1 MASDHMTVAALGRPF
16 TLGMLYD
23 ARKDELVPGLRLWNE
38 ETLNVKTTETP
49 QQSSYFEMSASDSIE
64 SKSTMMDIDASLK
77 ASFMSGLIEVGGSAK
92 YLNDEK
98 KFKNQSR
105 VTFQYKATTNFK
117 QLSVT
122 QLKAMSPQQTD
133 LIKNGLAT
141 HVVTGILYG
150 ANAFFVFDSEKLE
163 DRQVQDIQGSMQ
175 AVIKKMSSLN
185 IEGNVE
191 LKLTDEEKTLTEK
204 FSCKF
209 YGDFILESNPATFQ
223 DAMHTYV
230 ELPHLL
236 GTNGEKDVPV
246 KVWLMPLKLFE
257 PAATGVRTYIS
268 IELVRKAQ
276 EALEELREAKMR
288 CNDSLEDK
296 VVESFPVLHE
306 ELSTFLKLCGYYKTN
321 IQQAIAEKLPSIREG
336 KEDESSLEKVFEEGP
351 ESPFN
356 HEKLTKWLDHKER
369 ELNIIKSFV
378 DTMEGVKIVLNQ
390 NELDREVLASGVDDV
405 LCFVFTSM
413 LKGDIYLDEM
423 ADFLKSPKLGSTH
436 EEEWYYSDEVLN
448 TMREKATFLQGASKG
463 LKNNSKFRFLIT
475 TKTNPKYKGA
485 SIYHYKKGQLVTE
498 DFQKPSSVETIKD
511 KRDLIWY
518 ACDLHLDPNTANNLL
533 TLSDGNKKAT
543 HGASQNV
550 PPHPERFGKWQ
561 QVLCKEELSGCH
573 YWEVEW
579 STSGDRESVYAAVS
593 YKGADRHSSD
603 VSGFGYNSESWCF
616 GKNVG
621 ESQHSLEAFHA
632 NKMVWKVP
640 YASDGFSRFGVY
652 LDWPAGTLSF
662 YRVSSN
668 TLTHLYTFHTTF
680 TEPLLP
686 GLCVD
691 RNSSYAYLCPV
702 EL

>member
-1 MASDHMTVAALGRPF
+1 MASDHIEVAALGRPF

-23 ARKDELVPGLRLWNE
+23 ARRDTLIPGLTLWNP
-38 ETLNVKTTETP
+38 ETLKVKQTR
-49 QQSSYFEMSASDSIE
+49 QQGSTFVMSASDSTE
-64 SKSTMMDIDASLK
+64 SKSTLLDIDASLK
-77 ASFMSGLIEVGGSAK
+77 ASFMSGLIKVGGSAK

-105 VTFQYKATTNFK
+105 VTCQYKATTNFQ

-122 QLKAMSPQQTD
+122 QLKVMSQEQRD

-163 DRQVQDIQGSMQ
+163 ASQVQKTEGSMQ
-175 AVIKKMSSLN
+175 AVIKMIPSLN
-185 IEGNVE
+185 IEGKVK
-191 LKLTDEEKTLTEK
+191 LKLTAAEKALTEK
-204 FSCKF
+204 LSCEF
-209 YGDFILESNPATFQ
+209 HGDFILESNPATFQ
-223 DAMHTYV
+223 AAVQTYV

-236 GTNGEKDVPV
+236 GTDGEKAVPV

-257 PAATGVRTYIS
+257 PAATGVRTDIS

-288 CNDSLEDK
+288 CNDSLQDK
-296 VVESFPVLHE
+296 VVESFPEVRKD
-306 ELSTFLKLCGYYKTN
+306 LSTFQNLCGYYKTN
-321 IQQAIAEKLPSIREG
+321 LQQAMAEKLPSIREG
-336 KEDESSLEKVFEEGP
+336 KEKESSLEKVFEDRHK
-351 ESPFN
+351 SPFN
-356 HEKLTKWLDHKER
+356 HEKLNKWLDHKER

-390 NELDREVLASGVDDV
+390 KELDREVLASGVEDV

-413 LKGDIYLDEM
+413 RKGDSYLDEM

-436 EEEWYYSDEVLN
+436 EEEWYYSMKLLN

-463 LKNNSKFRFLIT
+463 LKNNSKFCFLIT
-475 TKTNPKYKGA
+475 AKTNPKYKGA
-485 SIYHYKKGQLVTE
+485 SIYHYKKGQPVNE
-498 DFQKPSSVETIKD
+498 DFQRPKPPSVETIKH

-518 ACDLHLDPNTANNLL
+518 ACDLHLDPNTAHKKL
-533 TLSDGNKKAT
+533 TLSHGNKKAT
-543 HGASQNV
+543 YGKDQKYPSH
-550 PPHPERFGKWQ
+550 PHRFGKQ
-561 QVLCKEELSGCH
+561 RQVLCKERLSGCH

-579 STSGDRESVYAAVS
+579 STSGKESVFAAVT
-593 YKGADRHSSD
+593 YKGADGNKSD
-603 VSGFGYNSESWCF
+603 TKRFGQDSKSWCF
-616 GKNVG
+616 GKENHIRAYHDSKRVLDATHLPG
-621 ESQHSLEAFHA
+621 
-632 NKMVWKVP
+632 
-640 YASDGFSRFGVY
+640 DFSRFGVY

-668 TLTHLYTFHTTF
+668 TLTHLYTFRTKF
-680 TEPLLP
+680 TDPLVP
-686 GLCVD
+686 GLFAYH
-691 RNSSYAYLCPV
+691 NSNYAYLCPV

>member
-1 MASDHMTVAALGRPF
+1 MASDHIEVAALGRPF

-23 ARKDELVPGLRLWNE
+23 ARRDTLIPGFKLWNA
-38 ETLNVKTTETP
+38 ETPKTTP
-49 QQSSYFEMSASDSIE
+49 QHSSYFEMSASDPIK
-64 SKSTMMDIDASLK
+64 SKTTLMDIDASLEL
-77 ASFMSGLIEVGGSAK
+77 SFLCGLIEVGGSAE

-98 KFKNQSR
+98 KFQNQSR
-105 VTFQYKATTNFK
+105 VTFQYKATTKFK
-117 QLSVT
+117 QLSIDHVT
-122 QLKAMSPQQTD
+122 LDTKQMEVIEK
-133 LIKNGLAT
+133 GLAT

-163 DRQVQDIQGSMQ
+163 ASEVKKIEGSME
-175 AVIKKMSSLN
+175 AVIKKIPTLN
-185 IEGNVE
+185 IEGSVGIE
-191 LKLTDEEKTLTEK
+191 LTDEEKALTEK
-204 FSCKF
+204 LSCKF

-223 DAMHTYV
+223 DAMKTYV

-236 GTNGEKDVPV
+236 GTKGEKAVPV
-246 KVWLMPLKLFE
+246 KVWLMPLKRFE
-257 PAATGVRTYIS
+257 PAASGVRTDIG

-276 EALEELREAKMR
+276 KALEELRGTNMR

-296 VVESFPVLHE
+296 VVESFPVLQE

-321 IQQAIAEKLPSIREG
+321 LQQAMAEKLPSIREG
-336 KEDESSLEKVFEEGP
+336 KEDESSLEKVFEDGHK
-351 ESPFN
+351 SPFK
-356 HEKLTKWLDHKER
+356 HEKLTKWLSNKER
-369 ELNIIKSFV
+369 EINIIKSFV

-423 ADFLKSPKLGSTH
+423 ADFLKSTKFRSTH
-436 EEEWYYSDEVLN
+436 EEKWYYSEELLN
-448 TMREKATFLQGASKG
+448 TMREKAIFLQGASKG

-475 TKTNPKYKGA
+475 AKTNPKYKGA

-498 DFQKPSSVETIKD
+498 DFQKPSSVETIKH

-543 HGASQNV
+543 RGASQNY
-550 PPHPERFGKWQ
+550 PPHSERFGKCP

-579 STSGDRESVYAAVS
+579 STDGKQSVYAAVA
-593 YKGADRHSSD
+593 YKIVQRKSRK
-603 VSGFGYNSESWCF
+603 FGYDSKSWCF
-616 GKNVG
+616 GKG
-621 ESQHSLEAFHA
+621 LSLFDHSLRAYHADKKVWEAPHRG
-632 NKMVWKVP
+632 V
-640 YASDGFSRFGVY
+640 RRIGVY

-668 TLTHLYTFHTTF
+668 TLSHLYTFHTTF
-680 TEPLLP
+680 KEPLLP
-686 GLCVD
+686 GLWAHFD
-691 RNSSYAYLCPV
+691 SNYAYLCPV